1 MHVFGQHG
9 KKEEEDKEKA
19 IVLDYS
25 VIAIRSKEIRAKK
38 QDNPES
44 MIAKELCA
52 VLIPLCH
59 KNEPAVPNKRSHLIE
74 KYHEWKLCPYRDVVV
89 IDGVNDGNGGEE
101 EGEEVVGE
109 AVLVPSILPQYEGEL
124 GSNNNEDVKM

>member
-1 MHVFGQHG
+1 MWYSHIRNRLVGMHVFGQHG

-89 IDGVNDGNGGEE
+89 IDGVNDGDTGG
-101 EGEEVVGE
+101 GGGRGSGQGSGVG
-109 AVLVPSILPQYEGEL
+109 SIH
-124 GSNNNEDVKM
+124 SSTI